1 MLDGVVYYLV
11 HVLVRFQY
19 SCKSYRHFGI
29 GSVCYCC
36 RDSRVVGNI
45 QFFQEF
51 WIYMI
56 DWKLDGSWRD
66 QIYHVGF
73 FFSIGVTCAFFIW
86 AGTLPEMRERSIIC
100 LYNGESSV
108 VSLFRSIKGI
118 GSSMHIDFTE
128 RRRLLMDAM
137 EGVLKES
144 SEYDG
149 VNRDGNV
156 GLGSEFIILIIL
168 LLK

>member
-1 MLDGVVYYLV
+1 
-11 HVLVRFQY
+11 
-19 SCKSYRHFGI
+19 
-29 GSVCYCC
+29 
-36 RDSRVVGNI
+36 
-45 QFFQEF
+45 
-51 WIYMI
+51 
-56 DWKLDGSWRD
+56 
-66 QIYHVGF
+66 
-73 FFSIGVTCAFFIW
+73 
-86 AGTLPEMRERSIIC
+86 MRERSIIC

-118 GSSMHIDFTE
+118 GSSMHTDFTE